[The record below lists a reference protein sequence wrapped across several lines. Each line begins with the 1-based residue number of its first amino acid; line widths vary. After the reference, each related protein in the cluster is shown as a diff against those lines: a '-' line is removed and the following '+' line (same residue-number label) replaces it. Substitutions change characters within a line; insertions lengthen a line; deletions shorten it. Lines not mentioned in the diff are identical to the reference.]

1 MFSSI
6 KKGLKSVGTK
16 LDQKSSSDKAV
27 KAAKRRIKMSLPKSP
42 SGRKSV
48 APQDNIVN
56 KAVTA
61 IRNHFRPTGG
71 V

>member
-1 MFSSI
+1 MFGSI
-6 KKGLKSVGTK
+6 KKGLKSVGSK
-16 LDQKSSSDKAV
+16 MDRQIQNDKAQRAV
-27 KAAKRRIKMSLPKSP
+27 KGRIKMRLPKSP

-61 IRNHFRPTGG
+61 IRNHFRPAGG
-71 V
+71 A